1 MKDLIIIAIILLLAG
16 AAACYLYR
24 AKKKGQKCIGC
35 PYGSSCCQKH
45 SGSCAANN
53 QIPNP
58 PSQSRLP
65 FGRRGTFL

>member
-16 AAACYLYR
+16 AVAWYLYR

-45 SGSCAANN
+45 CGSCTTK
-53 QIPNP
+53 
-58 PSQSRLP
+58 QSNS
-65 FGRRGTFL
+65 